1 MKNATNNLQ
10 LSLRKLTVRL
20 VKSKIFFQNFLLLSM
35 IFIVIFS
42 LFAIAFFSLARE
54 TIQKEYTY
62 SVKYKLEETA
72 KVVDGHLH
80 DMRYLIASLNQ
91 NSMVNAFF
99 TYQQPERIYD
109 FYHESIQQM
118 LSVYTHSLPSVYS
131 IYLYSG
137 ISETILTS
145 DEHIAQESF
154 DDMYWKDL
162 VSTEHEDI
170 QFFFRS
176 IQGHYP
182 YVLSII
188 KQSEING
195 HHSAIVVNLKL
206 NELTQLKKLS
216 RESYQK
222 VYWVSDHG
230 ELVYRYDQAELTEP
244 LSIIPELVNFNENEY
259 TYTNLIED
267 STTPYIYSQIHSDRY
282 LWSYVMVT
290 YLQEYTSLLN
300 NFLVAF
306 ILILFAL
313 ISTVLLFVFFLCFR
327 TFKPIYNLL
336 QLFQKSETA
345 LQEDI
350 YSHDEM
356 TYIADQI
363 TSYIQANQTLT
374 TELSARLEILNQTKL
389 LALQAQ
395 INPHFLFNTLS
406 VINMQQ
412 CKELGYTHKLPKLT
426 LELSRLLRYAIE
438 STDLVVLETEL
449 EYAKIYIHILQERY
463 NNKPKV
469 HYNIEPA
476 SLSAKIPKLII
487 QPIVENA
494 VFHGLAGNMNENSAL
509 TLSCT
514 TDNSFCILSVRDNG
528 VGMDK
533 EVLENLLHS
542 LDESV
547 PLNNNIGVKNVVTRM
562 HLLYSNDFTIKIE
575 SIKGEGTTFTLRFP
589 LSN

>member
-1 MKNATNNLQ
+1 
-10 LSLRKLTVRL
+10 
-20 VKSKIFFQNFLLLSM
+20 
-35 IFIVIFS
+35 
-42 LFAIAFFSLARE
+42 
-54 TIQKEYTY
+54 
-62 SVKYKLEETA
+62 
-72 KVVDGHLH
+72 
-80 DMRYLIASLNQ
+80 
-91 NSMVNAFF
+91 
-99 TYQQPERIYD
+99 
-109 FYHESIQQM
+109 M
-118 LSVYTHSLPSVYS
+118 L
-131 IYLYSG
+131 
-137 ISETILTS
+137 
-145 DEHIAQESF
+145 
-154 DDMYWKDL
+154 
-162 VSTEHEDI
+162 
-170 QFFFRS
+170 
-176 IQGHYP
+176 
-182 YVLSII
+182 
-188 KQSEING
+188 
-195 HHSAIVVNLKL
+195 
-206 NELTQLKKLS
+206 
-216 RESYQK
+216 
-222 VYWVSDHG
+222 
-230 ELVYRYDQAELTEP
+230 
-244 LSIIPELVNFNENEY
+244 
-259 TYTNLIED
+259 
-267 STTPYIYSQIHSDRY
+267 
-282 LWSYVMVT
+282 
-290 YLQEYTSLLN
+290 
-300 NFLVAF
+300 
-306 ILILFAL
+306 
-313 ISTVLLFVFFLCFR
+313 
-327 TFKPIYNLL
+327 
-336 QLFQKSETA
+336 
-345 LQEDI
+345 
-350 YSHDEM
+350 
-356 TYIADQI
+356 ADQI

-533 EVLENLLHS
+533 EVLANLLNS

-547 PLNNNIGVKNVVTRM
+547 PLNNNIGVKNVLTRM